1 MTELWRW
8 IKANAAWLLDAW
20 RVWAPIIVVVIV
32 GALASLLPG
41 TADDSVRYAGLALQI
56 LGIATVVH
64 GLRDRRRLFN
74 RPSLVDHLVTWVAR
88 RPCWGAKP
96 QAVSL
101 SGTATIGISGSA
113 KLSVWRGTPPNATIE
128 ARLAALEANIET
140 LKAEQ
145 AETAKDIQEETRKR
159 AEALASERQSRESAV
174 GELRT
179 RVDTLG
185 VGGLH
190 LETAGL
196 FWLIVG
202 VVLGTAP
209 SEIWSAIRWL
219 L

>member
-8 IKANAAWLLDAW
+8 IKANAAWLFAAW

-32 GALASLLPG
+32 GALSSLLPG
-41 TADDSVRYAGLALQI
+41 KADDSVRYAGLALQI

-74 RPSLVDHLVTWVAR
+74 RPSLIDHLVSWVDK
-88 RPCWGAKP
+88 RPIWGAKP
-96 QAVSL
+96 QTVSI
-101 SGTATIGISGSA
+101 SMTGTIGISGSA
-113 KLSVWRGTPPNATIE
+113 KISVWRGTPPNATIE
-128 ARLAALEANIET
+128 ARLDALEANIET
-140 LKAEQ
+140 LKTEQ
-145 AETAKDIQEETRKR
+145 AETAKDLQEETRKS
-159 AEALASERQSRESAV
+159 AEALASERQSRESTI
-174 GELRT
+174 GELQT

-209 SEIWSAIRWL
+209 AEIWCALSRL